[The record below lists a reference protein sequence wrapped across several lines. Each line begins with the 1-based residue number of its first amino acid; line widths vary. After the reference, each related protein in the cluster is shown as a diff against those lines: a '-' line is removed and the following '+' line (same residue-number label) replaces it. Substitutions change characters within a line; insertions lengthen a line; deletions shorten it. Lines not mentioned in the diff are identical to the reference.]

1 MTGSIAPNFHEGSRS
16 EILADYLL
24 STWGTVTPV
33 RRQDDYGI
41 DLFCTLTETIG
52 QRAVVTDYYSVQIK
66 STDDPWLI
74 QGQDSVRWLV
84 EHPTPLFLGC
94 IDKRA
99 GVLSIYKTLP
109 RFLAAFWEPID
120 RLELVPLAGDEGYGS
135 GWTNPS
141 RFELSVPI
149 LRVQIADL
157 LDAEAMGRF
166 REVLQFWVRIDRQ
179 ACRFRSMGVLRLRE
193 PYRYRV
199 NQVPDEGIVENGNA
213 RPTTAQLETAI
224 ETTVEVL
231 DCVGVQLL
239 AQPDQ
244 KAALYAALLLNHLRN
259 THGAMLTKNTRFGP
273 DTPCTLEREVALAL
287 NKLLIKDRSPS
298 YVFETLDEARRQIE
312 SSPSFRAFTAT

>member
-1 MTGSIAPNFHEGSRS
+1 MTGAIAPNLHEGSRS

-109 RFLAAFWEPID
+109 RFLAAFGEPID
-120 RLELVPLAGDEGYGS
+120 CLELVPSAGDEGSGS
-135 GWTNPS
+135 SWADPS
-141 RFELSVPI
+141 RFELSAPI
-149 LRVQIADL
+149 LRVQIKDL
-157 LDAEAMGRF
+157 LDAEAMKQF
-166 REVLQFWVRIDRQ
+166 REVLRFWIRVDRL

-193 PYRYRV
+193 PHGYHV
-199 NQVPDEGIVENGNA
+199 NQIPDGGIVENGHA
-213 RPTTAQLETAI
+213 RPTSAQLETAI

-239 AQPDQ
+239 ARGDQ
-244 KAALYAALLLNHLRN
+244 RAALYAALLLNHLRKA
-259 THGAMLTKNTRFGP
+259 HGAELAKNTRFGP
-273 DTPCTLEREVALAL
+273 DAPCTLERQVAVAL
-287 NKLLIKDRSPS
+287 NGLLIKDQSPP
-298 YVFETLDEARRQIE
+298 YLFEAFDEARRQIE
-312 SSPSFRAFTAT
+312 SSPSFQAFTTA